1 MNDSEDSPIKVLDCS
16 FSRLK
21 KNVGS
26 PRKKEYL
33 AHLSPEALI
42 SQAEQKSD
50 VWSCGVLLHIMMFGT
65 PPNFE
70 KDGSW
75 TLKLSKD
82 HSYSLELQNFLG
94 KLLKKQ
100 LEQRYSANEALEDP
114 WIKKFERNELS
125 FEVSTAVLETFKQ
138 DYV

>member
-21 KNVGS
+21 KNIGS

-75 TLKLSKD
+75 TLKVKD
-82 HSYSLELQNFLG
+82 DSHSQELLNFLG
-94 KLLKKQ
+94 KLLQKQ
-100 LEQRYSANEALEDP
+100 LDQRYSASEALDDP
-114 WIKKFERNELS
+114 WIKKFDRNELS

-138 DYV
+138 NYV